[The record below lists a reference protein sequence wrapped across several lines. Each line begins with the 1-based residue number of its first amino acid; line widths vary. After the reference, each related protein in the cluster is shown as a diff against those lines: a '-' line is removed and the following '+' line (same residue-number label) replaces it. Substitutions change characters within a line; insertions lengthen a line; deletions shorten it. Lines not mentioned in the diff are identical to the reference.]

1 MQVKLTKLQS
11 TWKVRGM
18 KMRKHGDGEFSS
30 HHLGHKVRT
39 HHPKMGYQYVGAHQE
54 ALIQT
59 GVVGNLGLISTTQI
73 QLQEDYPQNI
83 GRMRKED

>member
-11 TWKVRGM
+11 TWKVRGK

-54 ALIQT
+54 ALI
-59 GVVGNLGLISTTQI
+59 
-73 QLQEDYPQNI
+73 
-83 GRMRKED
+83 